1 MTTLTAP
8 MVRRSPS
15 TVGLTPH
22 GEIDLASR
30 GVLNDAIMAALSAD
44 PPPAALVVDLADV
57 GFCDCSGVRVL
68 LRGRAAARAAGIDFR
83 VVNAHGV
90 VLRVLRTLGVEREL
104 AA

>member
-8 MVRRSPS
+8 IVRQSASVVCLAPR
-15 TVGLTPH
+15 

-30 GVLNDAIMAALSAD
+30 GVLNDAIMTALSAE
-44 PPPAALVVDLADV
+44 PRPAAMVVDLEGV

-68 LRGRAAARAAGIDFR
+68 LRGRAAARDAGIAFQ

-90 VLRVLRTLGVEREL
+90 VLRVLRLLGVDREL
-104 AA
+104 GA

>member
-15 TVGLTPH
+15 TVCLAPQ

-44 PPPAALVVDLADV
+44 PHPAALVVDLTDV

-68 LRGRAAARAAGIDFR
+68 LRGRAAAGDAGIAFR

-90 VLRVLRTLGVEREL
+90 VLRVLRMLGLDREL